1 MTSINPRD
9 HPNYFPEDMT
19 PEMRAILPE
28 LKGLLTPKNPNEI
41 IIRDNFSSEY
51 AIYLALILN
60 ECKKENLPIGEE
72 CATQDEL

>member
-1 MTSINPRD
+1 MTSVNPRD
-9 HPNYFPEDMT
+9 HPNYFPEDMS
-19 PEMRAILPE
+19 PEMRATLPE
-28 LKGLLTPKNPNEI
+28 LRGFLTPKNPNEI
-41 IIRDNFSSEY
+41 IIRDNFGSEY

>member
-19 PEMRAILPE
+19 PKMRANIPE

-51 AIYLALILN
+51 AILLAIIFN
-60 ECKKENLPIGEE
+60 
-72 CATQDEL
+72 